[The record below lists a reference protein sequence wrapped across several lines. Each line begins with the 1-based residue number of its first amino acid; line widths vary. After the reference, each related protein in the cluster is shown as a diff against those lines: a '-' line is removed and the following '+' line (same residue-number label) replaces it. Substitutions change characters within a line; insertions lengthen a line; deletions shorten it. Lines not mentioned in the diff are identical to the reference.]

1 MKKKLVALLTTSA
14 MALGVLVAGMPPILP
29 PI

>member
-1 MKKKLVALLTTSA
+1 MKKKMFALMTSA

-29 PI
+29 PY

>member
-1 MKKKLVALLTTSA
+1 MKKMLTALMTSA

-29 PI
+29 PA

>member
-1 MKKKLVALLTTSA
+1 MKKKFVAIFTGA

>member
-1 MKKKLVALLTTSA
+1 MKKKLFALMTTSA

-29 PI
+29 PV

>member
-1 MKKKLVALLTTSA
+1 MKKKLFAILTSA

-29 PI
+29 PY

>member
-1 MKKKLVALLTTSA
+1 MKKMLFALMTSA

-29 PI
+29 PY

>member
-1 MKKKLVALLTTSA
+1 MKKKLIALMTSA

-29 PI
+29 PV